1 MKTLFRF
8 LGKVLKGIWKVITF
22 TRLALANLL
31 FIAAI
36 VFVYFSFSQ
45 IDSQDDAV
53 AVDKEPK
60 ALVLNL
66 SGKIVE
72 GRSFVNPMDSL
83 TGSLIGK
90 DIPKE
95 NVLYDIRE
103 TIRHAASDESVS
115 GLVLSLKK
123 MPETNLTKLR
133 YIAKALNEFKA
144 SGKPIYAIGD
154 FYNQS
159 QYYLASYADKIFLSP
174 DGGVL
179 LKGYSSYS
187 MYYKTLLENLDVN
200 THVFKVG
207 TYKSAVEPFTRNNM
221 SAPAKEAASVWLGQ
235 LWGAYVEDVA
245 RNRHIEKSVLNPSM
259 DAFLKEFEQ
268 ADGSLAQLAVQLKM
282 VDELATRQQAQKA
295 MIDAFG
301 GDDKNGFKSVDYYT
315 YKDQIPESKIQS
327 DNQIAVIV
335 ASGAIMDGPQKGSS
349 IGGDT
354 TAALIRKARL
364 NDDVK
369 ALVLRVDSPGGSAF
383 ASEVIRN
390 EIVAFKATNR
400 PVVVSMSS
408 LAASGGYWISM
419 SADEILAQPT
429 TLTGSIGIFSVI
441 TTFEKGLNKYGVYT
455 DGLGTSPFA
464 GVGVTTGLN
473 EGAKRA
479 MQLGIENGYRRFTGL
494 VGENRHLDANAVEK
508 IAEGRVWTGQDAVD
522 KGLVDSIGDFDD
534 AIARAASLAKV
545 DGYRLNWLQKSLT
558 PAQQFLKDFSKR
570 ISVSTGI
577 DFNSMLS
584 SSLMSNAALPSSLQP
599 IATQVQEDFSLMHQ
613 FNDPNGTYTLCLPCQ
628 VE

>member
-8 LGKVLKGIWKVITF
+8 IGKIIKGIWKVITF
-22 TRLALANLL
+22 IRLALANLL

-36 VFVYFSFSQ
+36 VLVYFSFSQ
-45 IDSQDDAV
+45 ISSKEDV
-53 AVDKEPK
+53 APVEKEPK
-60 ALVLNL
+60 ALVLNI

-72 GRSFVNPMDSL
+72 QRRFVNPMDSL
-83 TGSLIGK
+83 TGSLLGNEV
-90 DIPKE
+90 PKE

-103 TIRHAASDESVS
+103 TIRHAASDENVS

-159 QYYLASYADKIFLSP
+159 QYYLASYADKIYLAP

-179 LKGYSSYS
+179 LRGYSSYS
-187 MYYKTLLENLDVN
+187 LYYKTLLENLDVT

-221 SAPAKEAASVWLGQ
+221 SAPAKEAASIWLGQ
-235 LWGAYVEDVA
+235 LWGAYVDDVA
-245 RNRHIEKSVLNPSM
+245 SNRGIEKSVLNPSM
-259 DAFLKEFEQ
+259 DSFLKEFEQ
-268 ADGSLAQLAVQLKM
+268 ADGSLAQLAMQLGM
-282 VDELATRQQAQKA
+282 VDELATRQQAREA
-295 MIDAFG
+295 MIEAFG
-301 GDDKNGFKSVDYYT
+301 GDEKNGFKSVGYYT
-315 YKDQIPESKIQS
+315 YKDEVVQDPKIT
-327 DNQIAVIV
+327 DNEIAIVV
-335 ASGAIMDGPQKGSS
+335 ASGAIMDGPQQGNSV
-349 IGGDT
+349 GGDT

-364 NDDVK
+364 NDDIK

-390 EIVAFKATNR
+390 ELMAFKETNR

-419 SADEILAQPT
+419 SADEIMAQPT
-429 TLTGSIGIFSVI
+429 TLTGSIGIFSVV
-441 TTFEKGLNKYGVYT
+441 TTFEKGFNKYGIYS
-455 DGLGTSPFA
+455 DGLGTSPFS
-464 GVGVTTGLN
+464 GVGITTGLN
-473 EGAKRA
+473 DGAKRA

-494 VGENRHLDANAVEK
+494 VSDSRGIDADAVEK

-522 KGLVDSIGDFDD
+522 NGLVDSIGDFDD
-534 AIARAASLAKV
+534 AIARAASLAEL
-545 DGYRLNWLQKSLT
+545 DAYSLNWMQKPLT
-558 PAQQFLKDFSKR
+558 PAQQFLQDFSKR
-570 ISVSTGI
+570 ISVSLGL
-577 DFNSMLS
+577 DVNMW
-584 SSLMSNAALPSSLQP
+584 LPSALQP
-599 IATQVQEDFSLMHQ
+599 IASQVQQDLSVMQQ
-613 FNDPNGTYTLCLPCQ
+613 FNDPNGYYTLCLPCQ
-628 VE
+628 VQ

>member
-8 LGKVLKGIWKVITF
+8 IGKIIKGIWKVITF
-22 TRLALANLL
+22 IRLALANLL

-36 VFVYFSFSQ
+36 VFIYFSFSQ
-45 IDSQDDAV
+45 ISSKDDV
-53 AVDKEPK
+53 APVEKEPK
-60 ALVLNL
+60 ALVLNI

-72 GRSFVNPMDSL
+72 QRRFVNPMDSL
-83 TGSLIGK
+83 TGSLLGNE
-90 DIPKE
+90 IPRE

-103 TIRHAASDESVS
+103 TIRHAASDENVS

-144 SGKPIYAIGD
+144 SGKPVYAIGD

-159 QYYLASYADKIFLSP
+159 QYYLASYADKVYLAP

-179 LKGYSSYS
+179 LRGYSSYS
-187 MYYKTLLENLDVN
+187 LYYKTLLENLDVT

-221 SAPAKEAASVWLGQ
+221 SSPAKEAAGVWLGQ
-235 LWGAYVEDVA
+235 LWGAYVDDVA
-245 RNRHIEKSVLNPSM
+245 SNRGIEKSVLNPSM

-268 ADGSLAQLAVQLKM
+268 ADGNLAQLAMQLGM
-282 VDELATRQQAQKA
+282 VDELATRQQARKA
-295 MIDAFG
+295 MIEAFG
-301 GDDKNGFKSVDYYT
+301 GDDENGFKSVGYYT
-315 YKDQIPESKIQS
+315 YKDEITQDPEVT
-327 DNQIAVIV
+327 DNEIAIVV
-335 ASGAIMDGPQKGSS
+335 ASGAIMDGPQQGNSV
-349 IGGDT
+349 GGDT

-364 NDDVK
+364 NDDIK

-390 EIVAFKATNR
+390 ELIAFKATNR

-419 SADEILAQPT
+419 SADEIMAQPT
-429 TLTGSIGIFSVI
+429 TLTGSIGIFSVV
-441 TTFEKGLNKYGVYT
+441 TTFEKGFNKYGVYS
-455 DGLGTSPFA
+455 DGLGTSPFSGIGIA
-464 GVGVTTGLN
+464 TGLN
-473 EGAKRA
+473 DGAKRA

-494 VGENRHLDANAVEK
+494 VSDNRGIEADAVEK

-522 KGLVDSIGDFDD
+522 NGLVDSIGDFDD
-534 AIARAASLAKV
+534 AIARAASLAEI
-545 DGYRLNWLQKSLT
+545 DTYSLNWLQKSLS
-558 PAQQFLKDFSKR
+558 PAQQFLQDFSKR
-570 ISVSTGI
+570 ISVSLGL
-577 DFNSMLS
+577 DVNMW
-584 SSLMSNAALPSSLQP
+584 LPSALQP
-599 IATQVQEDFSLMHQ
+599 IASQVQQDLSVMQQ
-613 FNDPNGTYTLCLPCQ
+613 FNDPNGYYTLCLPCQ
-628 VE
+628 VQ

>member
-8 LGKVLKGIWKVITF
+8 IGKIIKGIWKIITF

-31 FIAAI
+31 FIVAI
-36 VFVYFSFSQ
+36 AVIYFSFSQ
-45 IDSQDDAV
+45 VETKDQAAV
-53 AVDKEPK
+53 ADKEPK

-83 TGSLIGK
+83 TGSLLGK
-90 DIPKE
+90 DMPQE

-103 TIRHAASDESVS
+103 TIRHAASDSNVS
-115 GLVLSLKK
+115 GLVLSLKR

-133 YIAKALNEFKA
+133 YIAKALNEFKS

-159 QYYLASYADKIFLSP
+159 QYYLASYADKIYLSP

-179 LKGYSSYS
+179 LKGYSSYTL
-187 MYYKTLLENLDVN
+187 YYKTLLDNLDVN

-221 SAPAKEAASVWLGQ
+221 SKPAKEAASVWLGQ

-245 RNRHIEKSVLNPSM
+245 RNRHIDKATLNPSM
-259 DAFLKEFEQ
+259 DEFLSEFEQ
-268 ADGSLAQLAVQLKM
+268 AKGDLAQLAIKLNM
-282 VDELATRQQAQKA
+282 VDELATRQQARTA

-301 GDDKNGFKSVDYYT
+301 GDEEKGFKAVDYYT
-315 YKDQIPESKIQS
+315 YKDQITKPAVQS
-327 DNQIAVIV
+327 DNEIAVVV
-335 ASGAIMDGPQKGSS
+335 ASGAIMDGKQQGSS

-364 NDDVK
+364 DDKVK

-441 TTFEKGLNKYGVYT
+441 TTFEKGLNKYGVYS
-455 DGLGTSPFA
+455 DGLGTSPLS
-464 GVGVTTGLN
+464 GVGLTSGLN

-494 VGENRHLDANAVEK
+494 VAENRHLDPKAVES
-508 IAEGRVWTGQDAVD
+508 IAEGRVWTGQDAVER
-522 KGLVDSIGDFDD
+522 GLVDSIGDFDD
-534 AIARAASLAKV
+534 AIVRAASLAKI
-545 DGYRLNWLQKSLT
+545 DNYSLNWLQKSLT
-558 PAQQFLKDFSKR
+558 PAQQFLQDFSKR
-570 ISVSTGI
+570 ISVSLGVDINTW
-577 DFNSMLS
+577 
-584 SSLMSNAALPSSLQP
+584 LPSSLVP
-599 IATQVQEDFSLMHQ
+599 LASKVQQDLSLMSE
-613 FNDPNGTYTLCLPCQ
+613 FNDPKGYYTLCLPCQ

>member
-8 LGKVLKGIWKVITF
+8 IGKIIKGIWKVITF
-22 TRLALANLL
+22 IRLALANLL

-36 VFVYFSFSQ
+36 VFIYFSFSQ
-45 IDSQDDAV
+45 ISSKDEAV
-53 AVDKEPK
+53 PVEKEPK
-60 ALVLNL
+60 ALVLNI

-72 GRSFVNPMDSL
+72 QRRFVNPMDSL
-83 TGSLIGK
+83 TGSLLGNE
-90 DIPKE
+90 IPRE

-103 TIRHAASDESVS
+103 TIRHAASDENVS

-159 QYYLASYADKIFLSP
+159 QYYLASYADKIYVAP

-179 LKGYSSYS
+179 LRGYSSYS
-187 MYYKTLLENLDVN
+187 LYYKTLLENLDVT

-235 LWGAYVEDVA
+235 LWGAYVDDVA
-245 RNRHIEKSVLNPSM
+245 SNRGIEKSVLNPSM
-259 DAFLKEFEQ
+259 DTFLKEFEQ
-268 ADGSLAQLAVQLKM
+268 ADGSLAQLAMQLGM
-282 VDELATRQQAQKA
+282 VDELATRQQARDA
-295 MIDAFG
+295 MIEAFG
-301 GDDKNGFKSVDYYT
+301 GDDENGFKSVGYYT
-315 YKDQIPESKIQS
+315 YKDEVIQEPALT
-327 DNQIAVIV
+327 DNEIAIVV
-335 ASGAIMDGPQKGSS
+335 ASGAIMDGPQQGNSV
-349 IGGDT
+349 GGDT

-390 EIVAFKATNR
+390 ELIAFKETNR

-419 SADEILAQPT
+419 SADEIMAQPT
-429 TLTGSIGIFSVI
+429 TLTGSIGIFSVV
-441 TTFEKGLNKYGVYT
+441 TTFEKGFNKYGVYS
-455 DGLGTSPFA
+455 DGLGTSPFSGIGIA
-464 GVGVTTGLN
+464 SGLN
-473 EGAKRA
+473 DGAKRA

-494 VGENRHLDANAVEK
+494 VSENRGIDANAVEK

-534 AIARAASLAKV
+534 AIARAASLAEI
-545 DGYRLNWLQKSLT
+545 DTYSLNWLQKSLS
-558 PAQQFLKDFSKR
+558 PAQQFLQDFSKR
-570 ISVSTGI
+570 ISVSLGL
-577 DFNSMLS
+577 DVNMW
-584 SSLMSNAALPSSLQP
+584 LPSALQP
-599 IATQVQEDFSLMHQ
+599 IASQVQQDLSVMQQ
-613 FNDPNGTYTLCLPCQ
+613 FNDPNGYYTLCLPCQ
-628 VE
+628 VQ

>member
-8 LGKVLKGIWKVITF
+8 IGKIARGIWKVITF
-22 TRLALANLL
+22 TRVALANLL
-31 FIAAI
+31 FLAAL
-36 VFVYFSFSQ
+36 VFIYFTVTQ
-45 IDSQDDAV
+45 VDSKSDTP
-53 AVDKEPK
+53 AVDQTAK

-72 GRSFVNPMDSL
+72 DRRASNPMDSL
-83 TGSLIGK
+83 TGSLLGK
-90 DIPKE
+90 DTPKE
-95 NVLYDIRE
+95 NMLYDIRN
-103 TIRHAASDESVS
+103 TIRHAASDDNVS

-144 SGKPIYAIGD
+144 TGKPIYAIGD

-159 QYYLASYADKIFLSP
+159 QYYLASYADKIYLSP
-174 DGGVL
+174 DGGVML
-179 LKGYSSYS
+179 RGYSSYS
-187 MYYKTLLENLDVN
+187 MYYKELLDNLDVS

-207 TYKSAVEPFTRNNM
+207 TYKSAVEPFTRNSM

-235 LWGAYVEDVA
+235 LWGAYVDDVA
-245 RNRHIEKSVLNPSM
+245 HNRNIDKALFNPSM
-259 DAFLKEFEQ
+259 DEFIKAFSQ
-268 ADGSLAQLAVQLKM
+268 ADGSLSLLAMKLGM
-282 VDELATRQQAQKA
+282 VDELATRQQAQDA

-301 GDDKNGFKSVDYYT
+301 GDEKSGFNSVDYYT
-315 YKDQIPESKIQS
+315 YKDQLSPELNQS
-327 DNQIAVIV
+327 DNQIAVVV
-335 ASGAIMDGPQKGSS
+335 ASGAIMDGPQQGNSV
-349 IGGDT
+349 GGDT
-354 TAALIRKARL
+354 TASLIRQARL
-364 NDDVK
+364 NDKVK

-390 EIVAFKATNR
+390 EIVAFKQTNR

-429 TLTGSIGIFSVI
+429 TLTGSIGIFSIV
-441 TTFEKGLNKYGVYT
+441 TTFEKGLNKYGIHT
-455 DGLGTSPFA
+455 DGLGTSPFSGIGA
-464 GVGVTTGLN
+464 MSGLN

-494 VGENRHLDANAVEK
+494 VAVNRDLDAKAVEK
-508 IAEGRVWTGQDAVD
+508 IAEGRVWTGQDAVN

-534 AIARAASLAKV
+534 AIARAATLAKV
-545 DGYRLNWLQKSLT
+545 ESYSLNWLQKPLT
-558 PAQQFLKDFSKR
+558 PAQKFLQDFSKHV
-570 ISVSTGI
+570 SVSLGL
-577 DFNSMLS
+577 DV
-584 SSLMSNAALPSSLQP
+584 NAWLPSALQP
-599 IATQVQEDFSLMHQ
+599 MASQMQQDLSMMQE
-613 FNDPNGTYTLCLPCQ
+613 FNDPNGYYTLCLPCQ